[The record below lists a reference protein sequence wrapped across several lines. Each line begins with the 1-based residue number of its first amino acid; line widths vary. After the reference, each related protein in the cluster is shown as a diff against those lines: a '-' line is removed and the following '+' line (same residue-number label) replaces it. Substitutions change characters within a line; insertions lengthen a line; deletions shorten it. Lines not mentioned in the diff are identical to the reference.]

1 MRLMGWDVDIVHCTN
16 DYLVDADYWLQLD
29 KDLCYDPS
37 FREYLHIVLELRW
50 AHPPPTDLPMKV
62 ENMLYYCGPRIP
74 IEHCPSGTSTDEADV
89 DVNAN
94 TLMTTIVTQGDIGHT
109 SLCIRPFQV
118 GTFVSMPPGT

>member
-1 MRLMGWDVDIVHCTN
+1 MRLMGWDFDIVHCTN
-16 DYLVDADYWLQLD
+16 NCLVDADYWLQLD
-29 KDLCYDPS
+29 KDLCYDPL

-62 ENMLYYCGPRIP
+62 ENMLYYCGPCIP